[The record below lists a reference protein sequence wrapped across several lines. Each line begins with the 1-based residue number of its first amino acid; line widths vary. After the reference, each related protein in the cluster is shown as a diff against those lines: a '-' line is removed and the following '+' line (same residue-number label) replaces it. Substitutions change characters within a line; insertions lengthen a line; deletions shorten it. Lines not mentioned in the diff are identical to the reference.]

1 MSARVSL
8 APDDRMKDWMSSQ
21 IDTFQDFLN
30 RLASPVFTIADQV
43 LVILSYLNPF
53 TYVFLV
59 VNFFYRLCVSP
70 RTHRSIL
77 GSIILG
83 FIFVISVLLS
93 IIAYI
98 TFYRIYVPHVGFSLP
113 VWLQYGSRTICSD
126 GLELYFS

>member
-8 APDDRMKDWMSSQ
+8 APDDRMKDWLSSL
-21 IDTFQDFLN
+21 IDTFQDFIN
-30 RLASPVFTIADQV
+30 RLTSPFFTMADQV
-43 LVILSYLNPF
+43 LVVLSYLNPF
-53 TYVFLV
+53 TYVFFV
-59 VNFFYRLCVSP
+59 VNSFYRLCVSP

-77 GSIILG
+77 GAIILG

-113 VWLQYGSRTICSD
+113 VWLQYGYVS
-126 GLELYFS
+126 FS